1 VADLVVR
8 AYAAGDD
15 VAVNDGFNEV
25 FGLNRALEEWR
36 WKYPESP
43 EGRWIMLT
51 AADDGTVVAH
61 YGAVPVRLR
70 IGELNVRAGQI
81 CDVYTRPQTRHGL
94 AAARTYITVVRAFF
108 DRFGAA
114 ERLAV
119 LYGFPGERAL
129 KLGLARLG
137 YDQMPPQPVQVWRRA
152 VARRGVAILGHRVRE
167 GFDAHAVDGL
177 WQRSQQRY
185 PVAAVRDAAWVA
197 RRFTGRPG
205 VAYTHLVA
213 YRRGRPAALA
223 VVRPLGGVMAV
234 AELIWDGADERA
246 LAALDRAACARART
260 AGVGRAEM
268 WLDGD
273 DRAEAAFAA
282 LGWKPETHPDRLV
295 MVARSFDPRIDV
307 AGFAGRFYLTM
318 GDSDLV

>member
-1 VADLVVR
+1 MADLVVR
-8 AYAAGDD
+8 EYAAGDD
-15 VAVNDGFNEV
+15 VAVNQGFNAV

-36 WKYPESP
+36 WKFPESP
-43 EGRWIMLT
+43 EGRWIMVT
-51 AADDGTVVAH
+51 AGDDGAVVAH
-61 YGAVPVRLR
+61 YGAVPVRLQ

-81 CDVYTRPQTRHGL
+81 CDVYTRPETRHGL
-94 AAARTYITVVRAFF
+94 AAARTYIAVVRAFF
-108 DRFGAA
+108 SRFGAPG
-114 ERLAV
+114 RLAV

-152 VARRGVAILGHRVRE
+152 VARSGFSLLGHRVRE
-167 GFDAHAVDGL
+167 GFDAQAVDAL
-177 WQRSQQRY
+177 WRRSQQRY
-185 PVAAVRDAAWVA
+185 AVAAVRDAAWVA

-205 VAYTHLVA
+205 VAYTHLIA
-213 YRRGRPAALA
+213 WRRGRPAALA
-223 VVRPLGGVMAV
+223 VLRVVGEIVAV

-246 LAALDRAACARART
+246 LAALDRAVCTRARA

-273 DRAEAAFAA
+273 DLAEAAFAA
-282 LGWKPETHPDRLV
+282 LGWERGAHPDRLV
-295 MVARSFDPRIDV
+295 MVARSFDLRIDV